1 MTRLRQNFLTGL
13 LAITPLAITGW
24 ILWRFYVIVDG
35 AVRPLLD
42 RVPVLKQYV
51 PPFVM
56 TVSGVVVSVLVIA
69 LVGMFTKNLI
79 GVAFFNVVER
89 VLTRIPII
97 RGVFSATKQIA
108 EVFLKD
114 RRTAFQKV
122 VLFEYPRRGV
132 FSIGFVTHED
142 GERGLLHVFLPTTPN
157 PTSGFM
163 LIMSEEEAQVLP
175 IGVEEGIRMIISGG
189 AVTTGSYVPGM
200 AELARR
206 LKDRESAPG
215 EEDGR

>member
-1 MTRLRQNFLTGL
+1 MSRLRQNFLTGL
-13 LAITPLAITGW
+13 LAMTPLAISGW
-24 ILWRFYVIVDG
+24 ILWRFYVIIDG

-42 RVPVLKQYV
+42 MIPVLKLYV

-56 TVSGVVVSVLVIA
+56 TLAGLVISILGIA

-79 GVAFFNVVER
+79 GVAFFNLVER
-89 VLTRIPII
+89 LLTRIPII

-122 VLFEYPRRGV
+122 VLFEYPRHGV

-142 GERGLLHVFLPTTPN
+142 TQRGLLHVFLPTTPN

-163 LIMSEEEAQVLP
+163 LIMAKDEAEVLP

-189 AVTTGSYVPGM
+189 AVTTDAHIAGM
-200 AELARR
+200 AELAR
-206 LKDRESAPG
+206 KVKSGVEPAGGEGDR
-215 EEDGR
+215 